1 MKYAVCYRSLT
12 GCTKK
17 VAQAIYDDIKGKDK
31 ALLDIKDNPDITAAD
46 IVALGYYVDQ
56 AGPDDLACKFIT
68 RLKGKR
74 VFVFCTLAYFADST
88 HAFEAIQ
95 KGIKLVQEAGG
106 QVIGSFIANGALAP
120 QIIAE
125 FKRMAQSGNGNH
137 HAYTPEKGLRY
148 ELFKNHPT
156 KAECALASER
166 FQERVL
172 LSDQVEELKAQH

>member
-1 MKYAVCYRSLT
+1 MSL
-12 GCTKK
+12 
-17 VAQAIYDDIKGKDK
+17 
-31 ALLDIKDNPDITAAD
+31 
-46 IVALGYYVDQ
+46 
-56 AGPDDLACKFIT
+56 F
-68 RLKGKR
+68 
-74 VFVFCTLAYFADST
+74 FCTLAYFADST

-125 FKRMAQSGNGNH
+125 FKRMAQSGNANH

-172 LSDQVEELKAQH
+172 LSEQVEALKAQH